1 VRVPGLGQITWWI
14 VCWQKM
20 RGHLGIAKSHG
31 SREIAVEWAV
41 GVWVHRDNWLKAQM
55 CPVLEPNTNAQRI
68 SLLSHLLRSAWH
80 PLAKLLELPAQ
91 SPIGSPGT
99 LHSVALL
106 DVQFKDHFSFF
117 LGLSATARS
126 VEDEFR
132 NGEKKCKSKP
142 WIVGRF

>member
-1 VRVPGLGQITWWI
+1 VPSPGTKYKPSKN
-14 VCWQKM
+14 VFAVTS
-20 RGHLGIAKSHG
+20 IA
-31 SREIAVEWAV
+31 
-41 GVWVHRDNWLKAQM
+41 L
-55 CPVLEPNTNAQRI
+55 
-68 SLLSHLLRSAWH
+68 SLA
-80 PLAKLLELPAQ
+80 PFGTKLLELPAQ

-142 WIVGRF
+142 